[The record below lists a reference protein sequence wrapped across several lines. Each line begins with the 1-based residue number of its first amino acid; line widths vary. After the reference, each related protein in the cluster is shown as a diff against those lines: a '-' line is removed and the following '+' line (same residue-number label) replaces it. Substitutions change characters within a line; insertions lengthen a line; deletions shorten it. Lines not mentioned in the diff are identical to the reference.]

1 MIKNK
6 ININNPLTVIAIFSM
21 LTEASA
27 AASLPYI
34 DSENQ
39 KIYVWFLIVFPSFL
53 ITLFFLTLNFNNKTL
68 YTPADL
74 SKERA
79 TLAAPASTEA
89 YPDQSI
95 AESNNHTDLSPSG
108 LLSQPGIKFSSC
120 SPLRYIF
127 LHQPPKYRPHNL
139 KAAAYADNTPFNL
152 SEVSSTRTE
161 TTAFKHFHLIDLNCT
176 AWQLTPKNTLN
187 DVLRKHFKLSQL
199 PKSSTHKNDLVLL
212 LTDTASEVETCLQ
225 YTSISKHKSA
235 ALFGQATVLT
245 YNIETRQLNR
255 LRSP

>member
-74 SKERA
+74 SKERV
-79 TLAAPASTEA
+79 TLAVPTSNAA
-89 YPDQSI
+89 YPDQAI
-95 AESNNHTDLSPSG
+95 AVSSTHTDLPPSS
-108 LLSQPGIKFSSC
+108 LFSQPGIKFNSC
-120 SPLRYIF
+120 PPLRYIF
-127 LHQPPKYRPHNL
+127 LPQPPKYSPPDL
-139 KAAAYADNTPFNL
+139 KAPTCADNTPFSL
-152 SEVSSTRTE
+152 PLVSNTRTE
-161 TTAFKHFHLIDLNCT
+161 ATVFKHFHLIDLNDT
-176 AWQLTPKNTLN
+176 AWQLTLKNTLS
-187 DVLRKHFKLSQL
+187 DVLRNHFKLSQQ
-199 PKSSTHKNDLVLL
+199 PKNSTHKNDLVLL
-212 LTDTASEVETCLQ
+212 LADTAAEVETCLQ
-225 YTSISKHKSA
+225 YTTMSKHKSA
-235 ALFGQATVLT
+235 ALFGHATVLT